1 MPCPIKLN
9 NLLLNLSERATLGTE
24 EGGRCREVETRV
36 NVWKLQGE
44 WVQALAALIYGIP
57 EILAPK
63 VFTHSSYSFCLLT
76 KPKVENRID
85 TFESNK
91 IRSPPS

>member
-9 NLLLNLSERATLGTE
+9 NLLLNLSKTVTLGPE

-44 WVQALAALIYGIP
+44 WVQALISLIHGTVWLDIVYPTDPRNPCAEGFYP
-57 EILAPK
+57 FFL
-63 VFTHSSYSFCLLT
+63 
-76 KPKVENRID
+76 
-85 TFESNK
+85 
-91 IRSPPS
+91 